1 MMSNSKQLHV
11 IAALCALGIPAVAHA
26 QAIKGPAEVIDGD
39 SLRVAGTE
47 VRLFGIDAPEYSQT
61 CFSNGSPIACG
72 AMAKD
77 MLEGMIGGAKL
88 TCLSK
93 GIDTHGRTVAVC
105 RTSGVDVGAALVEAG
120 WAIAFRRYGDDYVGA
135 ETRARAAR
143 AGIWRWDFQAPEDF
157 RVSQQ
162 ADSKPSRK
170 SQAAARPSP
179 RARRFERDGQC
190 LIKGNHSR
198 RGDWIYHL
206 PGMPYYDAT
215 RAEAFFCTEAQAQA
229 AGYRRAIVR

>member
-1 MMSNSKQLHV
+1 MRCKPLHA
-11 IAALCALGIPAVAHA
+11 IAVLYALAIPALTHA
-26 QAIKGPAEVIDGD
+26 QSIEGPAEVIDGD

-47 VRLFGIDAPEYSQT
+47 VRLFGIDAPEYFQT
-61 CFSNGSPIACG
+61 CFSNGSPVPCG

-88 TCLSK
+88 TCLPQE
-93 GIDTHGRTVAVC
+93 IDTHGRTVAAC
-105 RTSGVDVGAALVEAG
+105 RTSGVDVGGALVEAG
-120 WAIAFRRYGDDYVGA
+120 WAIAFRRYSDDYVA
-135 ETRARAAR
+135 TEARARAAR
-143 AGIWRWDFQAPEDF
+143 AGIWQWDFQAPEDF
-157 RVSQQ
+157 RESEQ
-162 ADSKPSRK
+162 AYLEPSRQ
-170 SQAAARPSP
+170 SQAAARTSTS
-179 RARRFERDGQC
+179 ARRFERDGQC

-215 RAEAFFCTEAQAQA
+215 RAEAFFCTEAQALA